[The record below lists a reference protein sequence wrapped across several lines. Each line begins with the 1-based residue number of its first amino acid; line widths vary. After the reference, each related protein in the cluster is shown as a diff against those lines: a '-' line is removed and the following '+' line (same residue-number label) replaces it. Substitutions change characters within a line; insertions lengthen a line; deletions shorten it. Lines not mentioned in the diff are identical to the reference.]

1 MSKPDPGPKRVVHVA
16 RKEYACSSPD
26 RPCTRRILR
35 GDPYT
40 QLSYGPFQPPFTRS
54 PGWTV
59 LRLCS
64 TCSPIA
70 PGESPVATPCPYGAG
85 SNQCVLSEGHDAGDT
100 PTAHQFAPEALFDF

>member
-1 MSKPDPGPKRVVHVA
+1 MAPKADTGPKRDVRVA
-16 RKEYACSSPD
+16 RKEYPCSAPD

-40 QLSYGPFQPPFTRS
+40 QLSYGPYQPPFVKS
-54 PGWTV
+54 HVWTI

-70 PGESPVATPCPYGAG
+70 PHESPVPAPCPFG
-85 SNQCVLSEGHDAGDT
+85 SGERQCILSDGHDAGPN
-100 PTAHQFAPEALFDF
+100 PTAHQFAPEALF